1 MPLISTFGA
10 GSGKGFGFASCSGPD
25 YVEATGGNETIT
37 SGDYKIHV
45 FTGDGTLCVTS
56 RGKPAGSNTVDY
68 MVVAGAGGS
77 GTGTGGGGGAGG
89 FRQSPGTAS
98 GSYNVSPL
106 GTSPAVA
113 IEVSKGGMPITV
125 GAGGAAAPQSSP
137 YRSSPGA
144 DSVFS
149 NITSTGGGGGNYGD
163 GNDPLGPGSN
173 GGPGGSGGGAGRLN
187 NNPGQGNTPP
197 TNPPQGNN
205 GGTGPFNTGA
215 GGGGAG
221 ANASGKTGGA
231 GVATEIAP
239 SSYGQP
245 SSGTYYFSGGGG
257 GGSDQTGD
265 PGGSGGVGGGGRGGN
280 RQNSP
285 IAGTAGTANTGGGGG
300 ARGLPSGPGTTGGS
314 GIVVVRYKFQ
324 N

>member
-1 MPLISTFGA
+1 MPILGSFGA
-10 GSGKGFGFASCSGPD
+10 GSAKGFGQGGVTGPA
-25 YVEATGGNETIT
+25 YVEATGGTEFT

-45 FTGDGTLCVTS
+45 FTGDDTLCVTS
-56 RGKPAGSNTVDY
+56 TGKPSGSDTVDY
-68 MVVAGAGGS
+68 MVVAGGGGS
-77 GTGTGGGGGAGG
+77 GTGTGGGGGGGG

-98 GSYNVSPL
+98 GCYAVSPL
-106 GTSPAVA
+106 GAAPAVA
-113 IEVSKGGMPITV
+113 IPVTKGAMPITV
-125 GAGGAAAPQSSP
+125 GAGGTGAPCGPGLP
-137 YRSSPGA
+137 YISTPGG
-144 DSVFS
+144 DSIFS
-149 NITSTGGGGGNYGD
+149 TITSTGGGGGNYGD
-163 GNDPLGPGSN
+163 GAGGPGSN

-205 GGTGPFNTGA
+205 GSVGPFNTGA

-221 ANASGKTGGA
+221 AAASPNKTGGA
-231 GVATEIAP
+231 GVTTAIAP
-239 SSYGQP
+239 NAYGEISSCNA
-245 SSGTYYFSGGGG
+245 YFSGGGG

-265 PGGSGGVGGGGRGGN
+265 PGGGGGVGGGGRGGN

-285 IAGTAGTANTGGGGG
+285 TDGTAGQVNTGGAGGG
-300 ARGLPSGPGTTGGS
+300 RGLPSGPGKTGGS

>member
-1 MPLISTFGA
+1 MANFGYQVL
-10 GSGKGFGFASCSGPD
+10 GFGSRAVTGPD
-25 YVEATGGNETIT
+25 YVEATGGNATFT
-37 SGDYKIHV
+37 VNTDYKIHV

-56 RGKPAGSNTVDY
+56 KGKAAGSETVDY
-68 MVVAGAGGS
+68 MVVAGGGGA

-98 GSYNVSPL
+98 GSYAVSPL
-106 GTSPAVA
+106 GASPAVA
-113 IEVSKGGMPITV
+113 IPVAKGAMPITV
-125 GAGGAAAPQSSP
+125 GGGGAGAPCGSGTP
-137 YRSSPGA
+137 YRATPGA

-149 NITSTGGGGGNYGD
+149 TITSTGGGAGNYGD

-215 GGGGAG
+215 GGGGAN
-221 ANASGKTGGA
+221 ANASGKTAGA
-231 GVATEIAP
+231 GVVTEIAP
-239 SSYGQP
+239 SAYGQC
-245 SSGTYYFSGGGG
+245 SSGSSYFSGGGG

-265 PGGSGGVGGGGRGGN
+265 PGGNGGVGGGGRGGN

-285 IAGTAGTANTGGGGG
+285 TAGTAGTANTGGGGG
-300 ARGLPSGPGTTGGS
+300 GRGLPSSSGVAGGS